1 MEEEEGVSPAA
12 VEAAAGALVAAA
24 VVAQAAPLAVVL
36 VLVLVLAAALV
47 VVVSALGLGKAL
59 WASQSLARRRGLVLP
74 TALVAAESPPSQQ
87 ASHSQAARQV
97 AARGTRCMARSKSP
111 GCIAQRQFRLFAHPP
126 SQSQDLW

>member
-24 VVAQAAPLAVVL
+24 VVAQAAALAV

-47 VVVSALGLGKAL
+47 VVVSALGLGKVS
-59 WASQSLARRRGLVLP
+59 WASQSLARRREPVLP
-74 TALVAAESPPSQQ
+74 TVLVVAESPPSQQ

>member
-24 VVAQAAPLAVVL
+24 VVAQAAALAVVL
-36 VLVLVLAAALV
+36 VLAAAALV

-59 WASQSLARRRGLVLP
+59 WASQSLARRRGPVLP
-74 TALVAAESPPSQQ
+74 TVRVVAESPPSQQ

-111 GCIAQRQFRLFAHPP
+111 GCIARRQIRLFAHPP

>member
-1 MEEEEGVSPAA
+1 M
-12 VEAAAGALVAAA
+12 EAAAGALVAAA
-24 VVAQAAPLAVVL
+24 VVVQAAALAVVL
-36 VLVLVLAAALV
+36 VLAAAALV

-59 WASQSLARRRGLVLP
+59 WASQSLARRREPVLP
-74 TALVAAESPPSQQ
+74 TVLVAAESPPSQQ

-111 GCIAQRQFRLFAHPP
+111 GCIARRQIRLFAHPP